1 MKNLSLILIFSFFL
15 IACSSTE
22 QTKNEKLTIVTTTNI
37 IANSIQEIVGDKA
50 KVESLMGANVDPH
63 GYKASPS
70 DIGKLQNADIII
82 HNGLHLEGK
91 MADIFKKMS
100 HQKAVF
106 AVADGMDKI
115 AYRKIDVDNAY
126 DPHVWFDVQLWS
138 TGIQY
143 IGKEIAKFDTL
154 NKDFYTKNITIFAK
168 KLTDLDTHIKED
180 LLTIPEN
187 QRVLI
192 TTHDAFGYFG
202 KAYNIQIKP
211 LQGISTLS
219 DIGLQDATNLSNF
232 IIDNKIKSVF
242 VETSTSHKSLQS
254 IVDACKEKGHNV
266 QIGGT
271 LYADALGE
279 KNTSE
284 GTYIGMIR
292 ANIITIIEGLK

>member
-1 MKNLSLILIFSFFL
+1 MKNLALIIIFSFL
-15 IACSSTE
+15 LVSCSSE
-22 QTKNEKLTIVTTTNI
+22 QKKNEKLTIVTTTNI
-37 IANSIQEIVGDKA
+37 IANSIHEIVGDKA
-50 KVESLMGANVDPH
+50 NVESLMGANVDPH

-70 DIGKLQNADIII
+70 DIQKLQNADIII

-100 HQKAVF
+100 NQKTVL
-106 AVADGMDKI
+106 AVADGMDEN
-115 AYRKIDVDNAY
+115 AYRRIDEDNAY
-126 DPHVWFDVQLWS
+126 DPHVWFDVKLWS
-138 TGIQY
+138 TGIEY
-143 IGKEIAKFDTL
+143 IGKEIVKFDTL
-154 NKDFYTKNITIFAK
+154 NSSFYQKNITEFTK
-168 KLTDLDTHIKED
+168 KLTNLDLQIKEN
-180 LLTIPEN
+180 LLKIPES

-232 IIDNKIKSVF
+232 IIHNKIKCVF
-242 VETSTSHKSLQS
+242 IESSTSHKSLQS
-254 IVDACKEKGHNV
+254 IVDACKEKGFPV
-266 QIGGT
+266 KIGGI

-279 KNTSE
+279 KNTKE
-284 GTYIGMIR
+284 GTYIGMIE